1 MAENEKQIALTVTNQ
16 QRDEA
21 LRMIAYVEGEIERV
35 SKGDEDLAFR
45 LRRFVHARLQLKNR
59 GSVQQREKLRR
70 GLFDKQQGRCAL
82 CDRPFTELLRTHL
95 HRMGAGRYTE
105 ANTQLV
111 HQECHEKHHRSQG
124 ELVESDQ

>member
-1 MAENEKQIALTVTNQ
+1 MRGYI
-16 QRDEA
+16 
-21 LRMIAYVEGEIERV
+21 
-35 SKGDEDLAFR
+35 
-45 LRRFVHARLQLKNR
+45 HPRLQLKNR
-59 GSVQQREKLRR
+59 GSVQQREKLRK

-111 HQECHEKHHRSQG
+111 HQDCHEKHHLSQG
-124 ELVESDQ
+124 EPRESGQ

>member
-59 GSVQQREKLRR
+59 GSMTSASVWCFSITL
-70 GLFDKQQGRCAL
+70 
-82 CDRPFTELLRTHL
+82 
-95 HRMGAGRYTE
+95 
-105 ANTQLV
+105 
-111 HQECHEKHHRSQG
+111 
-124 ELVESDQ
+124 